1 MPKINVG
8 NSKSLL
14 VKYVVRIV
22 LGTVLSIFVLTA
34 AISYIVLKL
43 DINLNVLKYVGIAV
57 SILSALIIS
66 FISTSGFKNNFL
78 ALCAI
83 SVMPLIAFCVINGCV
98 NKSSA
103 LFILIKVLGIIAAA
117 FVVSIIR
124 SGRRAR

>member
-1 MPKINVG
+1 MLVILKA
-8 NSKSLL
+8 SL

-22 LGTVLSIFVLTA
+22 LGTALSIFVLTA

-43 DINLNVLKYVGIAV
+43 DIDLSVLKYVGVAV
-57 SILSALIIS
+57 CIISAVIIS
-66 FISTSGFKNNFL
+66 FISTSGFKNNYL
-78 ALCAI
+78 ALSAI
-83 SVMPLIAFCVINGCV
+83 SVLPLIAFCVINGCV

-103 LFILIKVLGIIAAA
+103 LLILIKVVGIIAAA

>member
-1 MPKINVG
+1 MPKINIG

-22 LGTVLSIFVLTA
+22 LGTALSIFVLTA

-43 DINLNVLKYVGIAV
+43 DIDLSVLKYVGVAV
-57 SILSALIIS
+57 CIVSAVIIS
-66 FISTSGFKNNFL
+66 FLSTSGFKNNFL
-78 ALCAI
+78 ALSAI
-83 SVMPLIAFCVINGCV
+83 SVLPLIAFCVINGCV

-103 LFILIKVLGIIAAA
+103 LLILIKAVGIIAAA

>member
-22 LGTVLSIFVLTA
+22 LGTVMSIFVLTA
-34 AISYIVLKL
+34 AISYLVLKL
-43 DINLNVLKYVGIAV
+43 DIDLNVLKYVGIAV
-57 SILSALIIS
+57 CIVSAVIIS

-78 ALCAI
+78 ALSAI

-103 LFILIKVLGIIAAA
+103 LLILIKVVGIIAAA

-124 SGRRAR
+124 SGRKAR

>member
-22 LGTVLSIFVLTA
+22 LGTALSIFVLTA

-43 DINLNVLKYVGIAV
+43 DIDLSVLKYVGVAACIISAV
-57 SILSALIIS
+57 IIS
-66 FISTSGFKNNFL
+66 FISTSGFKNNYL
-78 ALCAI
+78 ALSAI
-83 SVMPLIAFCVINGCV
+83 SVLPLIAFCVINGCV

-103 LFILIKVLGIIAAA
+103 LLILIKVVGIIAAA

>member
-1 MPKINVG
+1 MHKINVG

-22 LGTVLSIFVLTA
+22 LGTALSIFVLTA

-43 DINLNVLKYVGIAV
+43 DIDLSVLKYVGVAV
-57 SILSALIIS
+57 CIISAVIIS
-66 FISTSGFKNNFL
+66 FISTSGFKNNYL
-78 ALCAI
+78 ALSAI
-83 SVMPLIAFCVINGCV
+83 SVLPLIAFCVINGCV

-103 LFILIKVLGIIAAA
+103 LLILIKVVGIIAAA

>member
-22 LGTVLSIFVLTA
+22 LGTALSIFVLTA

-43 DINLNVLKYVGIAV
+43 DIDLSVLKYAGVAV
-57 SILSALIIS
+57 CIVSAVIIS
-66 FISTSGFKNNFL
+66 FLSTSGFKNNFL
-78 ALCAI
+78 ALSAI
-83 SVMPLIAFCVINGCV
+83 SVLPLIAFCVINGCV

-103 LFILIKVLGIIAAA
+103 LLILIKAVGIIAAA

>member
-22 LGTVLSIFVLTA
+22 LGTALSIFVLTA

-43 DINLNVLKYVGIAV
+43 DIDLSVLKYVGVAV
-57 SILSALIIS
+57 CIVSAVIIS
-66 FISTSGFKNNFL
+66 FISTSGFKNNYL
-78 ALCAI
+78 ALSAI
-83 SVMPLIAFCVINGCV
+83 SVLPLIAFCVINGCV

-103 LFILIKVLGIIAAA
+103 LLILIKVVGIIAVA

>member
-14 VKYVVRIV
+14 FKYVVRIV
-22 LGTVLSIFVLTA
+22 LGTALSIFVLTA

-43 DINLNVLKYVGIAV
+43 DIDLSVLKYVGVAV
-57 SILSALIIS
+57 CIISAVIIS
-66 FISTSGFKNNFL
+66 FISTSGFKNNYL
-78 ALCAI
+78 ALSAI
-83 SVMPLIAFCVINGCV
+83 SVLPLIAFCVINGCV
-98 NKSSA
+98 NKNSA
-103 LFILIKVLGIIAAA
+103 LLILIKVVGIIAAA

>member
-22 LGTVLSIFVLTA
+22 LGTALSIFVLTA

-43 DINLNVLKYVGIAV
+43 DIDLSVLKYVGVAV
-57 SILSALIIS
+57 CIVSAVIIS
-66 FISTSGFKNNFL
+66 FLSTSGFKNNFL
-78 ALCAI
+78 ALSAI
-83 SVMPLIAFCVINGCV
+83 SVLPLIAFCVINGCV

-103 LFILIKVLGIIAAA
+103 LLILIKAVGIIAAA

>member
-22 LGTVLSIFVLTA
+22 LATALSIFVLTA

-43 DINLNVLKYVGIAV
+43 DIDLSVLKYVGIAV
-57 SILSALIIS
+57 CIVSAVIIS
-66 FISTSGFKNNFL
+66 FISTSSFKNNYL
-78 ALCAI
+78 ALSAI
-83 SVMPLIAFCVINGCV
+83 SVLPLIAFCVINGCL

-103 LFILIKVLGIIAAA
+103 LLILIKVVGIIAAA

>member
-22 LGTVLSIFVLTA
+22 LATALSIFVLTA

-43 DINLNVLKYVGIAV
+43 DIDLSVLKYVGIAV
-57 SILSALIIS
+57 CIVSAVIIS
-66 FISTSGFKNNFL
+66 FISTSSFKNNYL
-78 ALCAI
+78 ALSAI
-83 SVMPLIAFCVINGCV
+83 SVLPLIAFCVINGCV

-103 LFILIKVLGIIAAA
+103 LLILIKVVGIIAAA